1 MVGSTTLW
9 TQFHKYNTITC
20 KLILY
25 YATITEQ
32 HITGNTMDT
41 VSADISHITTV
52 TTLGNLIKSVSI
64 TLQYITI

>member
-1 MVGSTTLW
+1 
-9 TQFHKYNTITC
+9 
-20 KLILY
+20 LIFY

-64 TLQYITI
+64 KLQYITI